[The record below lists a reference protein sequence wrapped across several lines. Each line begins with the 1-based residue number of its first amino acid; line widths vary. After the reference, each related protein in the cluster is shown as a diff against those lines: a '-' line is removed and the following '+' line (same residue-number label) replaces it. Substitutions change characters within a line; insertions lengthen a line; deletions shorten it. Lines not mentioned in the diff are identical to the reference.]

1 MGLVS
6 NTISIEVGSDPHL
19 LAITVQWGGG
29 GGGGGGRDIVGI
41 LVGKYTVRTPCS
53 GHVDEHD
60 SVCCPNSHVCSCTP
74 EIGNHKLGHLHIVL
88 GK

>member
-1 MGLVS
+1 M
-6 NTISIEVGSDPHL
+6 
-19 LAITVQWGGG
+19 
-29 GGGGGGRDIVGI
+29 
-41 LVGKYTVRTPCS
+41 GKYTVRTPCS